1 MRIPVN
7 RVLPLTLNR
16 TAESSVG
23 TNPPVRSPS
32 AWECRRRSKMRGV
45 WEGYIEHYNNVRLK
59 NAIGYITPKDMLAAY
74 QQEI

>member
-1 MRIPVN
+1 
-7 RVLPLTLNR
+7 
-16 TAESSVG
+16 
-23 TNPPVRSPS
+23 
-32 AWECRRRSKMRGV
+32 MRGV